1 MSNTYIEYFNF
12 YLKEYLNELIAYF
25 PELKQPIL
33 ENYREL
39 LETKNSKND
48 TFVKYFMSR
57 INDYLQQIA
66 KRDETLF
73 DREHLYLLEGVNF
86 HKVWVS
92 PDNKTK
98 NKKGIWK
105 YLQLLT
111 LLGRQ
116 IIPNKNHILEMLK
129 KVGTDMEEIER
140 IDSTLNKEDTDVDET
155 VAEGPLSNLMNTAN
169 MAQNLLG
176 GDSGGIGEIFKGV
189 GEMMKNIDIEE
200 LSKNMMSGLNNDEDD
215 DDEDDKNNK
224 GGNKNNSNSENVENN
239 EDSSGT
245 SQNNNNNNNNPNPSN
260 LFNNGLFKDLAE
272 EMSQTF
278 DFEGMQQNVD
288 TENPPNVGEV
298 FQNFMSGD
306 NPSKL
311 MNLVGKFGNR
321 LQKDIKKGNIN
332 QEQLLRQTQQMM
344 GNMGGA
350 MPNMEEMQ
358 KQMEEANLSKG
369 QKNKI
374 NAHMRNQNAR
384 ERLKA
389 KYEKRQREE
398 PNK

>member
-25 PELKQPIL
+25 PVLKQPIL

-39 LETKNSKND
+39 LETKNCKND

-57 INDYLQQIA
+57 VNDYLQQIA

-73 DREHLYLLEGVNF
+73 DREHLYLLEGVDF
-86 HKVWVS
+86 HQVWIS
-92 PDNKTK
+92 PDNKSK

-111 LLGRQ
+111 LIGRQ

-140 IDSTLNKEDTDVDET
+140 IDSTLNKEDTSVDET

-215 DDEDDKNNK
+215 DEDDDDDDDNENNADGENVQNNK
-224 GGNKNNSNSENVENN
+224 DSSSASQDNNSN
-239 EDSSGT
+239 
-245 SQNNNNNNNNPNPSN
+245 PAN

-278 DFEGMQQNVD
+278 DFENMQQNVD

-369 QKNKI
+369 QQNKV
-374 NAHMRNQNAR
+374 NTHMRNQNAR

-389 KYEKRQREE
+389 KYEKRQREAQ
-398 PNK
+398 NK

>member
-25 PELKQPIL
+25 PLLKQPIL

-39 LETKNSKND
+39 LETKNCKND

-57 INDYLQQIA
+57 VNDYLQQIA

-73 DREHLYLLEGVNF
+73 NRDHLYLLEGVDF
-86 HKVWVS
+86 HKVWIS

-111 LLGRQ
+111 LIGRQ
-116 IIPNKNHILEMLK
+116 IIPNKTHILEMLK

-140 IDSTLNKEDTDVDET
+140 IDSTLNKEDANIDET

-176 GDSGGIGEIFKGV
+176 GDSGGIGDIFKGV

-200 LSKNMMSGLNNDEDD
+200 LSKNMMSGLNNDEDNNNENND
-215 DDEDDKNNK
+215 D
-224 GGNKNNSNSENVENN
+224 GENVENN
-239 EDSSGT
+239 EDSSNT
-245 SQNNNNNNNNPNPSN
+245 SQDNNTKPAN

-278 DFEGMQQNVD
+278 DFENMQQNVD

-358 KQMEEANLSKG
+358 KQMEETNLSKG
-369 QKNKI
+369 QQNKV
-374 NAHMRNQNAR
+374 NTHMRNQNAR

-389 KYEKRQREE
+389 KYEKRQRETQ
-398 PNK
+398 NK